1 VLKSREIHNT
11 KHYNVDMDINTFLRV
26 NGLSNTSSTD
36 EIREALSA
44 GRYSVEE
51 IENFLTNPSN
61 EFKRESTT
69 LAPNILKVETNP
81 QHSTEV
87 IEIKITN
94 KNSWGRIGR
103 FHFFLGQI
111 LLIVVTALLLT
122 IMFLTAMALGGPGT
136 PKIFE
141 YGIIGIILLLVA
153 LTVALAFSQ
162 IVKRLHDVGYPG
174 WILLLNFI
182 PYVYIVLTLFLLF
195 KRGDQGINKYGAP
208 SEHGFWRSLF
218 SR

>member
-1 VLKSREIHNT
+1 
-11 KHYNVDMDINTFLRV
+11 MDINTFLRV

-36 EIREALSA
+36 EIRDALSA
-44 GRYSVEE
+44 GRYSAEE
-51 IENFLTNPSN
+51 IENFLTNSSK
-61 EFKRESTT
+61 EFKGESTPLT
-69 LAPNILKVETNP
+69 SNTSGAETNL
-81 QHSTEV
+81 QYSNTV
-87 IEIKITN
+87 TEIKITS
-94 KNSWGRIGR
+94 KSSWGRIGR
-103 FHFFLGQI
+103 LHFFLGQI
-111 LLIVVTALLLT
+111 LSIVVTALLLT
-122 IMFLTAMALGGPGT
+122 VMFLTAMALGGPGT
-136 PKIFE
+136 PKILE

-182 PYVYIVLTLFLLF
+182 PYVYIALTLFLLL

-208 SEHGFWRSLF
+208 SELGFWRALF